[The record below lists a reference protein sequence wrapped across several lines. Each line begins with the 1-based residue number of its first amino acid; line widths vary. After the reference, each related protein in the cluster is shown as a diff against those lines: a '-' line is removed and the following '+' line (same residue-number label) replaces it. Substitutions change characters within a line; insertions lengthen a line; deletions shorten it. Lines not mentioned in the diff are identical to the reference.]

1 MVRETKI
8 NPIIGEKMESQSII
22 FRKATIED
30 VDQIWE
36 VEKLSFHSPW
46 SKQAFFNELTTN
58 QYAHYYVIEYERSV
72 GGYAGMWLL
81 FDEGH
86 ITNVAI
92 RPELRGMK
100 LGELMM
106 RQLMIAAKAM
116 GASSMTL
123 EVRVSNNV
131 AIALYKKLGF
141 REEGIRKNYYADTL
155 EDAMIMW
162 VNL

>member
-1 MVRETKI
+1 MVRETKTETI
-8 NPIIGEKMESQSII
+8 LGGEMVSHSIH
-22 FRKATIED
+22 FRRATIED

-36 VEKLSFHSPW
+36 VEQLSFHSPW
-46 SKQAFFNELTTN
+46 SRQAFVGEFTTN
-58 QYAHYYVIEYERSV
+58 EYAQYYVIEYESLIA
-72 GGYAGMWLL
+72 GYAGMWLL

-92 RPELRGMK
+92 RPELRGKK

-106 RQLMIAAKAM
+106 RQLMLTAKAM

-123 EVRVSNNV
+123 EVRVSNNT
-131 AIALYKKLGF
+131 AISLYKKLGF
-141 REEGIRKNYYADTL
+141 KEEGIRKNYYADTL